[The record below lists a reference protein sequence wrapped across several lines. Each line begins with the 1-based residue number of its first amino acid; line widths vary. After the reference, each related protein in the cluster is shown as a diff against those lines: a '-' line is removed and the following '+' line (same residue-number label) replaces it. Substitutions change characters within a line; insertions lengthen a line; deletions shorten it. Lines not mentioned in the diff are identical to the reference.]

1 MPSSPSTANIKCT
14 FVEQKYFLLVIGVFK
29 NTFENSKCRQY
40 IDTMNKA
47 KYGVAKSIAGQK
59 NRDDCETCILGF

>member
-1 MPSSPSTANIKCT
+1 MRAECKN
-14 FVEQKYFLLVIGVFK
+14 VRQKITILVVGVFK
-29 NTFENSKCRQY
+29 NTFENSKCRKY